1 MKIFKYEENG
11 HTLELVCSHRNTRGG
26 FAHDCTLLVDDRD
39 ECSRSRHY
47 TNRTWERYAYQ
58 SVILDTLGTHADG
71 LESMMRERFKDAHGY
86 KRMNPA
92 RETEFEAFAEE
103 QGGRLAENLR
113 TVRHA
118 REYYD
123 TEFLAHKTA

>member
-11 HTLELVCSHRNTRGG
+11 HKLELVCSHRNTRGG

-47 TNRTWERYAYQ
+47 VNRTWERYAYQ
-58 SVILDTLGTHADG
+58 SVILHVLDTYADG
-71 LESMMRERFKDAHGY
+71 LESILRKRFKDAHGY

-92 RETEFEAFAEE
+92 RETELEAWMEA